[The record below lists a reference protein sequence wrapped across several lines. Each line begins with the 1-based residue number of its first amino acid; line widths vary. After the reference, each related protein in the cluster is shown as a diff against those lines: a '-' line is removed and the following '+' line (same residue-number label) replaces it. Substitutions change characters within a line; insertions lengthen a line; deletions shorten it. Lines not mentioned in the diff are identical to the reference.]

1 MEMLLLSEE
10 RECGKMK
17 KKKSMFIIL
26 CMLTV
31 LAAGTAHA
39 TEKERVDPLQPAIA
53 EKILRFHVLANSDA
67 KDDQNVKLKVR
78 DAVGHMLGQKLKKVT
93 DRAQTE
99 KIVQDHM
106 DEIIETAE
114 KTLHKNGYT
123 YGASARLANV
133 DFPVKTYGD
142 YTFPAG
148 KYRALQITLGKGEG
162 HNWWCVL
169 YPNMCFQGSVYEVMD
184 ESSGEE
190 LREVLTQEEYFRY
203 ADIPALAKCL
213 PYSYQGGDKCDP
225 DGYENTK
232 KLIEFAESNGIELPA
247 VDYVK
252 NYSPDNVSVPAAW
265 FAKGKWFLPSLNQM
279 YLIFDPKNILADYV
293 ARRRIGNTKV
303 AYYTSLCSQTYW
315 TSNRTGSTISWFVGS
330 NTGNYWGYY
339 KSISTVAA
347 LPMIKY

>member
-17 KKKSMFIIL
+17 KKKIMFIIL

-169 YPNMCFQGSVYEVMD
+169 YPNMCFQGSVYEAV
-184 ESSGEE
+184 SYTH
-190 LREVLTQEEYFRY
+190 LT
-203 ADIPALAKCL
+203 L
-213 PYSYQGGDKCDP
+213 PTIC
-225 DGYENTK
+225 
-232 KLIEFAESNGIELPA
+232 
-247 VDYVK
+247 
-252 NYSPDNVSVPAAW
+252 SV
-265 FAKGKWFLPSLNQM
+265 
-279 YLIFDPKNILADYV
+279 
-293 ARRRIGNTKV
+293 
-303 AYYTSLCSQTYW
+303 
-315 TSNRTGSTISWFVGS
+315 
-330 NTGNYWGYY
+330 
-339 KSISTVAA
+339 
-347 LPMIKY
+347 

>member
-1 MEMLLLSEE
+1 MLLLSEE

-17 KKKSMFIIL
+17 KKKIMFIIL

-99 KIVQDHM
+99 KIVH
-106 DEIIETAE
+106 
-114 KTLHKNGYT
+114 GYT

-190 LREVLTQEEYFRY
+190 LREVLTQEEYADVFDSGKMQIRWKFLDYFR
-203 ADIPALAKCL
+203 
-213 PYSYQGGDKCDP
+213 
-225 DGYENTK
+225 
-232 KLIEFAESNGIELPA
+232 
-247 VDYVK
+247 
-252 NYSPDNVSVPAAW
+252 
-265 FAKGKWFLPSLNQM
+265 
-279 YLIFDPKNILADYV
+279 
-293 ARRRIGNTKV
+293 
-303 AYYTSLCSQTYW
+303 
-315 TSNRTGSTISWFVGS
+315 
-330 NTGNYWGYY
+330 
-339 KSISTVAA
+339 
-347 LPMIKY
+347 

>member
-162 HNWWCVL
+162 HNWWCVMFPDL
-169 YPNMCFQGSVYEVMD
+169 CVTKD
-184 ESSGEE
+184 
-190 LREVLTQEEYFRY
+190 
-203 ADIPALAKCL
+203 
-213 PYSYQGGDKCDP
+213 DKVRIN
-225 DGYENTK
+225 NTARK
-232 KLIEFAESNGIELPA
+232 KMEKLLGKKA
-247 VDYVK
+247 VEKITKDK
-252 NYSPDNVSVPAAW
+252 
-265 FAKGKWFLPSLNQM
+265 
-279 YLIFDPKNILADYV
+279 YLGWLFKA
-293 ARRRIGNTKV
+293 
-303 AYYTSLCSQTYW
+303 
-315 TSNRTGSTISWFVGS
+315 
-330 NTGNYWGYY
+330 
-339 KSISTVAA
+339 
-347 LPMIKY
+347 

>member
-1 MEMLLLSEE
+1 MLLLSEE

-17 KKKSMFIIL
+17 KKKIMFIIL

-123 YGASARLANV
+123 YGVRARLANV
-133 DFPVKTYGD
+133 DFPVKTYGIIRSGRKIPCIAD
-142 YTFPAG
+142 NAG
-148 KYRALQITLGKGEG
+148 K
-162 HNWWCVL
+162 
-169 YPNMCFQGSVYEVMD
+169 
-184 ESSGEE
+184 
-190 LREVLTQEEYFRY
+190 
-203 ADIPALAKCL
+203 
-213 PYSYQGGDKCDP
+213 
-225 DGYENTK
+225 
-232 KLIEFAESNGIELPA
+232 
-247 VDYVK
+247 
-252 NYSPDNVSVPAAW
+252 
-265 FAKGKWFLPSLNQM
+265 
-279 YLIFDPKNILADYV
+279 
-293 ARRRIGNTKV
+293 RRRT
-303 AYYTSLCSQTYW
+303 
-315 TSNRTGSTISWFVGS
+315 
-330 NTGNYWGYY
+330 
-339 KSISTVAA
+339 
-347 LPMIKY
+347 

>member
-1 MEMLLLSEE
+1 MVIAVTDRFLKGL
-10 RECGKMK
+10 
-17 KKKSMFIIL
+17 
-26 CMLTV
+26 
-31 LAAGTAHA
+31 TAHA

-169 YPNMCFQGSVYEVMD
+169 YPNLCFLDKTCAVVSD
-184 ESSGEE
+184 EGKED
-190 LREVLTQEEYFRY
+190 LKGVLTDEEYQLLT
-203 ADIPALAKCL
+203 DNK
-213 PYSYQGGDKCDP
+213 
-225 DGYENTK
+225 
-232 KLIEFAESNGIELPA
+232 ELK
-247 VDYVK
+247 V
-252 NYSPDNVSVPAAW
+252 
-265 FAKGKWFLPSLNQM
+265 KWF
-279 YLIFDPKNILADYV
+279 FFGD
-293 ARRRIGNTKV
+293 
-303 AYYTSLCSQTYW
+303 
-315 TSNRTGSTISWFVGS
+315 
-330 NTGNYWGYY
+330 
-339 KSISTVAA
+339 
-347 LPMIKY
+347 

>member
-133 DFPVKTYGD
+133 DFNSCGGITGKERVRFSTGELGTTDYKWCFFRGYPV
-142 YTFPAG
+142 
-148 KYRALQITLGKGEG
+148 
-162 HNWWCVL
+162 
-169 YPNMCFQGSVYEVMD
+169 
-184 ESSGEE
+184 SSGPQR
-190 LREVLTQEEYFRY
+190 LLLS
-203 ADIPALAKCL
+203 A
-213 PYSYQGGDKCDP
+213 G
-225 DGYENTK
+225 
-232 KLIEFAESNGIELPA
+232 
-247 VDYVK
+247 
-252 NYSPDNVSVPAAW
+252 
-265 FAKGKWFLPSLNQM
+265 
-279 YLIFDPKNILADYV
+279 
-293 ARRRIGNTKV
+293 
-303 AYYTSLCSQTYW
+303 
-315 TSNRTGSTISWFVGS
+315 
-330 NTGNYWGYY
+330 
-339 KSISTVAA
+339 TV
-347 LPMIKY
+347 YG

>member
-190 LREVLTQEEYFRY
+190 LREVLTQEEY
-203 ADIPALAKCL
+203 ADVFDSGKMQIRWKFL
-213 PYSYQGGDKCDP
+213 
-225 DGYENTK
+225 
-232 KLIEFAESNGIELPA
+232 
-247 VDYVK
+247 DY
-252 NYSPDNVSVPAAW
+252 
-265 FAKGKWFLPSLNQM
+265 L
-279 YLIFDPKNILADYV
+279 
-293 ARRRIGNTKV
+293 R
-303 AYYTSLCSQTYW
+303 
-315 TSNRTGSTISWFVGS
+315 
-330 NTGNYWGYY
+330 
-339 KSISTVAA
+339 
-347 LPMIKY
+347 

>member
-133 DFPVKTYGD
+133 DFPVKTYGIIR
-142 YTFPAG
+142 F
-148 KYRALQITLGKGEG
+148 LQANTVHCRLHWEKEKDITGGVCCIRI
-162 HNWWCVL
+162 CV
-169 YPNMCFQGSVYEVMD
+169 
-184 ESSGEE
+184 
-190 LREVLTQEEYFRY
+190 FRDRY
-203 ADIPALAKCL
+203 MRLWMNL
-213 PYSYQGGDKCDP
+213 PVRSC
-225 DGYENTK
+225 
-232 KLIEFAESNGIELPA
+232 
-247 VDYVK
+247 VK
-252 NYSPDNVSVPAAW
+252 
-265 FAKGKWFLPSLNQM
+265 F
-279 YLIFDPKNILADYV
+279 
-293 ARRRIGNTKV
+293 
-303 AYYTSLCSQTYW
+303 
-315 TSNRTGSTISWFVGS
+315 
-330 NTGNYWGYY
+330 
-339 KSISTVAA
+339 
-347 LPMIKY
+347 